1 VLKQAKE
8 NSKIEAIMT
17 RTLTAVSFAAFVAMT
32 SVAYA
37 QETTTDETPTEGT
50 SVIEPALDMGQPVSD
65 GPKVGD
71 RYSKE
76 TFGSWELACFKTIDG
91 NDPCSLVQILTDSTG
106 NPTAEVSF
114 FRIGNGGV
122 AVAGITVVVPLE
134 TSLPAQLKM
143 SVDGGLGKSYVYSFC
158 NPVGCIAQIGL
169 TQEDVDAFKK
179 GNTAAVSLVPAQA
192 PDQVI
197 SLDMSLDG
205 FTAGFNVVDIVQN

>member
-1 VLKQAKE
+1 M
-8 NSKIEAIMT
+8 I
-17 RTLTAVSFAAFVAMT
+17 RTITVVSFAAIVALT
-32 SVAYA
+32 SAGYA
-37 QETTTDETPTEGT
+37 QETATDENATDTASDSATTEGT
-50 SVIEPALDMGQPVSD
+50 MIEPKLDMGQPVSQET
-65 GPKVGD
+65 KVGD

-76 TFGSWELACFKTIDG
+76 TFGDWELACFKTNDG

-114 FRIGNGGV
+114 FRIDNGGL

-143 SVDGGLGKSYVYSFC
+143 AVDGGLGKSYSYSFC

-179 GNTAAVSLVPAQA
+179 GNSATVSLVPAQA

-197 SLDMSLDG
+197 TLDMSLAG
-205 FTAGFNVVDIVQN
+205 FTAGFGVVDIVQN